1 MCSKDSINWFK
12 LSLICGT
19 EENAILFC
27 KQKQLLPSQA
37 QCPSCECT
45 LNKMYT
51 VKHLGRKTQ
60 YRFQCNSKSCKE
72 SGKNQVPLKR
82 NTIFANSKMEVRQML
97 FLMYCYIDN
106 KSYDSV
112 IREVNFFTSEHILSR
127 NTISHY
133 YSLFR
138 EICTLA
144 VEAQEAKNKIGGVG
158 FTVEIDESKFG
169 RRKYNKG
176 RIVTGTWVLGGICV
190 ESGELFLQPV
200 DKRDKA
206 TLLPII
212 IDKVHPGTTIITDCW
227 RAYTDLANNGFSH
240 LTVNHSLNFVG

>member
-1 MCSKDSINWFK
+1 MIHQSIGLNCHKFVK
-12 LSLICGT
+12 TKGRQFYFAKKKEYFLHRC
-19 EENAILFC
+19 NVHHVNVH
-27 KQKQLLPSQA
+27 LLK
-37 QCPSCECT
+37 CT
-45 LNKMYT
+45 LLNT
-51 VKHLGRKTQ
+51 RAEKHSTDSNATPNFAKSLEKTKCLLKKTH
-60 YRFQCNSKSCKE
+60 YFQK
-72 SGKNQVPLKR
+72 
-82 NTIFANSKMEVRQML
+82 SKMEVRQII

-106 KSYDSV
+106 KSYESV
-112 IREVNFFTSEHILSR
+112 IREVNFFTNEHILSR

-144 VEAQEAKNKIGGVG
+144 VETQSAKNKIGGEG

-200 DKRDKA
+200 EKRDKE

-212 IDKVHPGTTIITDCW
+212 IDRVHPGTTIITDCW
-227 RAYTDLANNGFSH
+227 RAYNDLAYNEFNH
-240 LTVNHSLNFVG
+240 LTVNHSLHFVG